1 MGNEVENWIQVKATD
16 KRHIDEIVNNLHKQ
30 GELDCYGYRD
40 IVQHDNQFTARAT
53 TKWNPPIDEF
63 KHWLDRFPDIELYA
77 LYKEEFLHFAGR
89 IEGNLQEH
97 VDFES
102 VTSDDVR
109 NATSGLLFELNEKLD
124 LANHMDDDW
133 RNDN

>member
-1 MGNEVENWIQVKATD
+1 MGNEVENWICVKTPN
-16 KRHIDEIVNNLHKQ
+16 KHHIREIINNLHKQ
-30 GELDCYGYRD
+30 GELDTYGYRD
-40 IVQHDNQFTARAT
+40 IVEYDNQFTARAT

-63 KHWLDRFPDIELYA
+63 NQWLDRFPEIELYA
-77 LYKEEFLHFAGR
+77 LYKEEFLYFAGR
-89 IEGNLQEH
+89 IDGNLQEH

-109 NATSGLLFELNEKLD
+109 NATSGLLFELNDKLY
-124 LANHMDDDW
+124 LADHMDDER